1 MQTIGTWKAIYEES
15 DDTYRKVTYYKID
28 LYDSSKTLMEAN
40 MRPQAVDVYTYL
52 VEQGSPETCEYKLQ

>member
-15 DDTYRKVTYYKID
+15 DDTYKKVTDYRID
-28 LYDSSKTLMEAN
+28 LYDDSKTLMEAN
-40 MRPQAVDVYTYL
+40 MRPRAVDVHTYF